1 MCDEWKNSFSK
12 FREWAINNGYREDLS
27 IDRIDV
33 NGNYEPSNCRWVD
46 AKVQSNNRRNNI
58 IVEYNNER
66 MTLKQWSDLLNLN
79 YKIVHFNYKRGIK
92 LEDIPMTIEK
102 NRINRSV
109 IMCDKDTEKEIKK
122 FNCIN
127 EAIKELKLN
136 KNQRSSIYACL
147 NGKQKTGLGYKW
159 KYAEGER

>member
-1 MCDEWKNSFSK
+1 MCDEWKTNFLNFK
-12 FREWAINNGYREDLS
+12 NWAMANGYREDLT

-33 NGNYEPSNCRWVD
+33 NGNYEPNNCRWITN
-46 AKVQSNNRRNNI
+46 KEQQNNKRNNI
-58 IVEYNNER
+58 IVEYNNEK

-79 YKIVHFNYKRGIK
+79 YKMVHFNYKRGIK

-102 NRINRSV
+102 NRINKSV
-109 IMCDKDTEKEIKK
+109 VMCDKDTEKKIKK

-136 KNQRSSIYACL
+136 KNQRNSIYACL
-147 NGKQKTGLGYKW
+147 KGRQETGLGYKW
-159 KYAEGER
+159 RYADEKR